1 MCGLLNEETWRV
13 DQHFVETGWFEDFLW
28 RGLGVG
34 GVDWRW
40 SIFERG
46 FRLFRDGYYKLY
58 FTTLIWLIISVQTE
72 MLYHL
77 LIFTYAFSLFH
88 FMEKILKVLY
98 FINSLFKG
106 AMKLYFMH
114 YLCVVIILFNTG
126 LYKSAFS
133 PDTFGKLFFCLSVLF
148 ALCWIWGTLHKHY
161 SICIA

>member
-1 MCGLLNEETWRV
+1 
-13 DQHFVETGWFEDFLW
+13 
-28 RGLGVG
+28 
-34 GVDWRW
+34 
-40 SIFERG
+40 
-46 FRLFRDGYYKLY
+46 
-58 FTTLIWLIISVQTE
+58 

-98 FINSLFKG
+98 FINSLFKA

-148 ALCWIWGTLHKHY
+148 ALC
-161 SICIA
+161 

>member
-1 MCGLLNEETWRV
+1 MKGRSTFCGNRVVWR
-13 DQHFVETGWFEDFLW
+13 FSLEGGW
-28 RGLGVG
+28 GLGGG

-46 FRLFRDGYYKLY
+46 FKLFRDGYYKLY

-77 LIFTYAFSLFH
+77 LFFTYAFSLFH
-88 FMEKILKVLY
+88 FMENFWEVFY

-133 PDTFGKLFFCLSVLF
+133 PDTFGKLFCLSFLSF
-148 ALCWIWGTLHKHY
+148 CAF
-161 SICIA
+161 CIMLNLMYPS